1 MVTRRN
7 LNDPASLKL
16 SLVPTLCPP
25 ASPPKRNPA
34 DFFYANFA
42 GVRILGLAAF
52 GQPCDIPGMIHN
64 YSHPYLRKVLNQTQ
78 TIAAVGV
85 SLNEVRPSYFV
96 ARYLSMMGFDI
107 IPVNP
112 VYAGKRAFGRKV
124 VPDLASI
131 SKKRDPIHMVD
142 IFRRSDQAGQVV
154 DEALDVLLDRGLK
167 YIWMQIGVID
177 KAAAKRA
184 EAKGV
189 EVLMNICPKM
199 EYQRLWGELSR
210 GGINSGVVTSKLGY
224 VNLQLPD
231 AP

>member
-1 MVTRRN
+1 
-7 LNDPASLKL
+7 
-16 SLVPTLCPP
+16 
-25 ASPPKRNPA
+25 
-34 DFFYANFA
+34 
-42 GVRILGLAAF
+42 
-52 GQPCDIPGMIHN
+52 
-64 YSHPYLRKVLNQTQ
+64 
-78 TIAAVGV
+78 
-85 SLNEVRPSYFV
+85 
-96 ARYLSMMGFDI
+96 MGFDV
-107 IPVNP
+107 IPVNL

-131 SKKRDPIHMVD
+131 PKKRDPIDMVD
-142 IFRRSDQAGQVV
+142 IFRRSDQAGRVV

-210 GGINSGVVTSKLGY
+210 GGINSGVVSSKLGY

-231 AP
+231 AS